1 MNFTVYKCFQV
12 DKVMYDIASIYNM
25 LGRDDKCS
33 KDSVRKREG
42 KRSLEDKEEVGGK
55 MFTLSAFVL

>member
-1 MNFTVYKCFQV
+1 
-12 DKVMYDIASIYNM
+12 MYDIASIYNM